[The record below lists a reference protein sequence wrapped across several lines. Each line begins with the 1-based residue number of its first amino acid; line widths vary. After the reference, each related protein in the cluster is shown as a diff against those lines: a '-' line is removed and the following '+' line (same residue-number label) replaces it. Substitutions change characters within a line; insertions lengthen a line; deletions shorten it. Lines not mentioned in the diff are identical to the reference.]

1 MLNIDQELTRLSQT
15 FPVYQFILCWELC
28 HYIIIQYCSVHN
40 SQKQF
45 KLFRLFLYLS
55 KATGKK
61 QLPSS
66 QIVVQP
72 AASADIYG
80 VVLCISYSKCDWSN
94 AYSLNLQN
102 NGYWQLL
109 TKVV

>member
-1 MLNIDQELTRLSQT
+1 MYTTLKSSLS
-15 FPVYQFILCWELC
+15 FLD
-28 HYIIIQYCSVHN
+28 
-40 SQKQF
+40 
-45 KLFRLFLYLS
+45 FLYLS

-102 NGYWQLL
+102 NGYWQKL
-109 TKVV
+109 TKVVYTSKNANGINKSLFKIKMIIVYNKNKC